1 MNFELNDDQKTLRD
15 TLRKFA
21 KSELNGD
28 VIQRDRDQFFDRD
41 LWRKM
46 GEMAIPGLPVP
57 SEYGGGGLS
66 PLDTAIAL
74 EALGQGCTD
83 GGLLFSL
90 CAHML
95 PCTMPIYK
103 FGTEEQRRKWLPGL
117 CDGTLIAG
125 NAMTEPGTGSDAFN
139 MTTRAV
145 RDGDDWVLNGNKIF
159 ITNAPVADVFVLF
172 ALTDPEK
179 GYHGGV
185 SCFIVPAESRGLS
198 RSHKIEKM
206 GIRTSPFGE
215 VALEDVRVPHSAML
229 AGEGGGSSLFTHSMD
244 WERSLLFAFHVGA
257 MERLI
262 ETCVK
267 YARTR
272 QQFGSPI
279 TKFPA
284 IREHM
289 AEMRCRVEASRLLVY
304 QAASRLEKSRS
315 VSQDAAIAKLVVSES
330 LGEVTRRAVQIHGGY
345 GFTVEYEVE
354 RALRDAV
361 GATLYSGTNEMM
373 RNIIAS
379 WMGLGAG
386 T

>member
-159 ITNAPVADVFVLF
+159 ITNGPHRPFLRQS
-172 ALTDPEK
+172 
-179 GYHGGV
+179 GV
-185 SCFIVPAESRGLS
+185 S
-198 RSHKIEKM
+198 
-206 GIRTSPFGE
+206 T
-215 VALEDVRVPHSAML
+215 
-229 AGEGGGSSLFTHSMD
+229 
-244 WERSLLFAFHVGA
+244 
-257 MERLI
+257 
-262 ETCVK
+262 
-267 YARTR
+267 
-272 QQFGSPI
+272 
-279 TKFPA
+279 
-284 IREHM
+284 
-289 AEMRCRVEASRLLVY
+289 
-304 QAASRLEKSRS
+304 
-315 VSQDAAIAKLVVSES
+315 
-330 LGEVTRRAVQIHGGY
+330 
-345 GFTVEYEVE
+345 
-354 RALRDAV
+354 
-361 GATLYSGTNEMM
+361 
-373 RNIIAS
+373 
-379 WMGLGAG
+379 
-386 T
+386 